1 MEQPDRP
8 AFDRYRREGFE
19 QVRGWCNAKLLT
31 FLELVDALQH
41 QAGVSGSVGEIGVQD
56 GKLFIAL
63 HNLLREGERSLAI
76 DVFDDYHLNVDRS
89 GDAKLDL
96 FQENV
101 RRFAE
106 HPQRCTAM
114 KIDSMDLGP
123 IETNQILTQFGK
135 FRMFSIDGS
144 HTLDHTINDFL
155 FVERIVA
162 NGGIVLVDDYYNPY
176 WPEVHQA
183 IGYIYTQR
191 RSKLAPMFYQ
201 CGKLFFTTAAY
212 ADTYKRA
219 VCDYFRER
227 DPNEPIKLCNFYGH
241 SIVLLDNYK

>member
-1 MEQPDRP
+1 MEQPNRP

-19 QVRGWCNAKLLT
+19 QVQGWCNPKLLT
-31 FLELVDALQH
+31 FLELIDALQH
-41 QAGVSGSVGEIGVQD
+41 RAGVSGSVGEIGVQD

-63 HNLLREGERSLAI
+63 HNLLHEGERSLAI
-76 DVFDDYHLNVDRS
+76 DVFDDYHLNIDRS
-89 GDAKLDL
+89 GDAKLEV
-96 FQENV
+96 FQRNV
-101 RRFAE
+101 QSFAE
-106 HPQRCTAM
+106 NPQLSTAM

-123 IETNQILTQFGK
+123 METTQILAQFGK

-155 FVERIVA
+155 FVERIIA

-212 ADTYKRA
+212 ADSYQRA
-219 VCDYFRER
+219 VCEHFRER
-227 DPNEPIKLCNFYGH
+227 DPSEPIKLCNFYGH